1 MRIFP
6 AIDLRNGKCVNL
18 IQGRADA
25 ETIFSEDPISVAE
38 SWADQG
44 AEYLHLVDLD
54 GAFEGDSANLS
65 IVKEIVQR
73 ISIPTQL
80 GGGIRDMERIE
91 HILGLGVSRLILGT
105 AALRNWELVQD
116 AATKYP
122 KQIVVGIDATNGLVA
137 TEGWVNISE
146 RQATEFAREMT
157 SLGVET
163 IIYTDITS
171 DGMLAGPNVEATAE
185 IITSLDSSIEVVASG
200 GVTTLDDLKNLKAI
214 GSAGAIIGRALYT
227 QQLDLQLAIN
237 TVRNSIRLP

>member
-105 AALRNWELVQD
+105 AALRNWELIQD
-116 AATKYP
+116 VATKYP

-137 TEGWVNISE
+137 TEGWVNVSE

-185 IITSLDSSIEVVASG
+185 IITSLDPSIEVVASG

-214 GSAGAIIGRALYT
+214 GSAGAIIGRSLYT
-227 QQLDLQLAIN
+227 QQLDLKSAIN
-237 TVRNSIRLP
+237 TVRNSTHRP

>member
-137 TEGWVNISE
+137 TEGWVNVSE

-171 DGMLAGPNVEATAE
+171 DGMLAGPNVEATSE

>member
-65 IVKEIVQR
+65 IVQEIVQR

-91 HILGLGVSRLILGT
+91 HLLGLGVSRLILGT
-105 AALRNWELVQD
+105 VALRNWELVQD

-227 QQLDLQLAIN
+227 QQLDLQIAIN
-237 TVRNSIRLP
+237 TVRNTIRLP

>member
-18 IQGRADA
+18 IQGRAEA
-25 ETIFSEDPISVAE
+25 ETVFSEDPISVAE

-200 GVTTLDDLKNLKAI
+200 GVTTLDDLKKLKAI

-237 TVRNSIRLP
+237 AVRNTIRLP

>member
-65 IVKEIVQR
+65 IVREIVQR

-137 TEGWVNISE
+137 TEGWVNVSE

>member
-171 DGMLAGPNVEATAE
+171 DGMLAGPNVEATSE

>member
-65 IVKEIVQR
+65 IVQEIVQR

-137 TEGWVNISE
+137 TEGWVNVSE

-200 GVTTLDDLKNLKAI
+200 GVTTLDDLKNLKAV

>member
-25 ETIFSEDPISVAE
+25 ETIFSEDPIAVAE

>member
-65 IVKEIVQR
+65 IVQEIVRR

-137 TEGWVNISE
+137 TEGWVNVSE

>member
-65 IVKEIVQR
+65 IVQEIVQR

>member
-200 GVTTLDDLKNLKAI
+200 GVTTLDDLKKLKAI

-237 TVRNSIRLP
+237 TVRNTIRLP

>member
-1 MRIFP
+1 
-6 AIDLRNGKCVNL
+6 
-18 IQGRADA
+18 
-25 ETIFSEDPISVAE
+25 
-38 SWADQG
+38 
-44 AEYLHLVDLD
+44 
-54 GAFEGDSANLS
+54 
-65 IVKEIVQR
+65 
-73 ISIPTQL
+73 
-80 GGGIRDMERIE
+80 MERIE

-137 TEGWVNISE
+137 TEGWVNVSE
-146 RQATEFAREMT
+146 RHATEFAREMT

-200 GVTTLDDLKNLKAI
+200 GVTTLDDLKKLKAI

>member
-137 TEGWVNISE
+137 TEGWVNVSE

>member
-1 MRIFP
+1 MRVFP

-18 IQGRADA
+18 IQGRAEA
-25 ETIFSEDPISVAE
+25 ETVFSEDPISVAE

-54 GAFEGDSANLS
+54 GAFQGDSANLS
-65 IVKEIVQR
+65 IVQEIVQR

-91 HILGLGVSRLILGT
+91 HVLDLGVSRLILGT

-122 KQIVVGIDATNGLVA
+122 KQIAVGIDATKGLVA

-146 RQATEFAREMT
+146 RKSAEFAKEMV
-157 SLGVET
+157 SLGIET

-171 DGMLAGPNVEATAE
+171 DGMLAGPNVDATAE

-227 QQLDLQLAIN
+227 QQLDLKSAIN
-237 TVRNSIRLP
+237 TVRNSTHRP

>member
-1 MRIFP
+1 
-6 AIDLRNGKCVNL
+6 
-18 IQGRADA
+18 
-25 ETIFSEDPISVAE
+25 
-38 SWADQG
+38 
-44 AEYLHLVDLD
+44 
-54 GAFEGDSANLS
+54 
-65 IVKEIVQR
+65 
-73 ISIPTQL
+73 
-80 GGGIRDMERIE
+80 
-91 HILGLGVSRLILGT
+91 
-105 AALRNWELVQD
+105 
-116 AATKYP
+116 
-122 KQIVVGIDATNGLVA
+122 
-137 TEGWVNISE
+137 
-146 RQATEFAREMT
+146 MT

>member
-1 MRIFP
+1 
-6 AIDLRNGKCVNL
+6 
-18 IQGRADA
+18 
-25 ETIFSEDPISVAE
+25 
-38 SWADQG
+38 
-44 AEYLHLVDLD
+44 
-54 GAFEGDSANLS
+54 
-65 IVKEIVQR
+65 
-73 ISIPTQL
+73 
-80 GGGIRDMERIE
+80 MERIE

-137 TEGWVNISE
+137 TEGWVNVSE

-237 TVRNSIRLP
+237 TVRNTIRLP

>member
-1 MRIFP
+1 
-6 AIDLRNGKCVNL
+6 
-18 IQGRADA
+18 
-25 ETIFSEDPISVAE
+25 VAE

-65 IVKEIVQR
+65 IVQEIVQR

>member
-65 IVKEIVQR
+65 IVQEIVQR

-137 TEGWVNISE
+137 TEGWVNVSE

>member
-137 TEGWVNISE
+137 TEGWVNVSE

-200 GVTTLDDLKNLKAI
+200 GVTTLDDLKNLKAV

>member
-65 IVKEIVQR
+65 IVQEIVQR

-105 AALRNWELVQD
+105 AALRNWELIQD

-137 TEGWVNISE
+137 TEGWVNVSE